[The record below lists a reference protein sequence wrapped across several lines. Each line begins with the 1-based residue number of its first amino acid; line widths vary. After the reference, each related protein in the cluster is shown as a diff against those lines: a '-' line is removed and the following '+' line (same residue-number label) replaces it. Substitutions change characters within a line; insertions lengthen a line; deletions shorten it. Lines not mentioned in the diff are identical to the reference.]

1 LSTYNELSFLVNCDG
16 SKYDYAWL
24 GLRVV
29 EGSSFQLLKE
39 EYCSFIRLVSSLL
52 KYIGLGGVDALDT
65 AVSR

>member
-24 GLRVV
+24 GLRVA
-29 EGSSFQLLKE
+29 EGSTFQLLKE

-52 KYIGLGGVDALDT
+52 KYMGLGGADALDIV
-65 AVSR
+65 VSR